1 MFGCIIIYEMR
12 NHGMFFSKTNH
23 FGENIM
29 IISLKELKL
38 GRETRKKK
46 RSGTISNF
54 VANIIRT

>member
-46 RSGTISNF
+46 GQGLFQTL
-54 VANIIRT
+54 